1 MVQYASGSLRISGL
15 GSDYNFDEM
24 IDKLYQ
30 VEQRQA
36 TQFLRWK
43 SDWQT
48 RLDAL
53 KEVRGGLMNL
63 QTALNKL
70 NTMDKFLIKSTTST
84 QPTVAVARAESDAVN
99 TAYTVEVNRLAAGST
114 WTKDTGL
121 ATAQDV
127 ISASGGSIK
136 YSYQGKSRTVTVP
149 AGTTVEGLLKIINN
163 DSGNPGVRAQTL
175 QSANGVI
182 FQLRGM
188 DTGRDNILVIES
200 TSGLS
205 GLGIA
210 LDPATGNYDTG
221 ENFAEFKT
229 TFSGL
234 GDVINS
240 SGEEKTFIYS
250 VDGVKRTVYLP
261 DGAVLQNLV
270 DGINAQTPG
279 VAYFDTGTG
288 KFGLRKDN
296 TVYTPGNFG
305 SSVTASGVYLNDI
318 LGLDAAG
325 APTGSPTLF
334 DSITSKVLG
343 ASATPADA
351 TTFTFDIT
359 ASDGSTPSPSTVS
372 IDVNENTTLEDLR
385 NALRTKLGA
394 RADVQ
399 IELDTGTGKYFLK
412 MDMKD
417 TVHRLTVADGTLTDF
432 AYVPPSPVA
441 GSGWDVRQAENAQV
455 RINGYPADPGKWL
468 EVSSNTLE
476 SGKVVPGM
484 SFTLLDTGTTTIS
497 VGNDIE
503 TMKENIYA
511 FVDAVNTFRSLLS
524 TFTKVD
530 DSKEVLDP
538 EYAVSQFE
546 MQKGGVL
553 TGNYG
558 VQLVE
563 SRLKEAVS
571 GTAKGFVPRDT
582 NAAGNTV
589 GDVFSSLSQIGIYTN
604 ATEGEATFGLL
615 TVNLLGDKGSLTL
628 DQALADDPEAVA
640 RLFTVRGEGSSNS
653 DDFQFDSMITGI
665 TKAGTYDV
673 SYEVDAS
680 GNILNA
686 FIGGKAAIIDNT
698 NHTITA
704 NEGDSKGLLLS
715 VTNLTPS
722 GTPYNGSVSVKEG
735 KIGELLSLMEGTEG
749 MLGTNGTLKTI
760 EDNYG
765 NIIDGIDEKIKRED
779 ERLSRWERNMILK
792 FSRLEATLARYQQ
805 MQTDLTSQ
813 IAQLPK
819 GSSSS
824 S

>member
-30 VEQRQA
+30 VEKRQA

-70 NTMDKFLIKSTTST
+70 NTMDKFLVKSTTST
-84 QPTVAVARAESDAVN
+84 QPTVAVAKAGADAAN
-99 TAYTVEVNRLAAGST
+99 TSYTVEVNRLAAAGT

-121 ATAQDV
+121 ATPQDV
-127 ISASGGSIK
+127 ISTGGGSIT
-136 YSYQGKSRTVTVP
+136 YSYQGKDRTVNVP
-149 AGTTVEGLLKIINN
+149 AGTTVEGMLKIINN
-163 DSGNPGVRAQTL
+163 DSGNLGVRAQTL

-188 DTGRDNILVIES
+188 DTGRDNILVIKS
-200 TSGLS
+200 TSGLA
-205 GLGIA
+205 GLDIS
-210 LDPATGNYDTG
+210 LQNGNYDTG
-221 ENFAEFKT
+221 ENFAELST
-229 TFSGL
+229 NYTAL
-234 GDVINS
+234 NDIVNN
-240 SGEEKTFIYS
+240 SGEEQTFVYS
-250 VDGVKRTVYLP
+250 VDGIKRTVYLQ
-261 DGAVLQNLV
+261 DGATLDDLV
-270 DGINAQTPG
+270 NGINAQTPG
-279 VAYFDTGTG
+279 VASFDAGTG
-288 KFGLRKDN
+288 EFKLLRPN
-296 TVYTPGNFG
+296 TVFTPGNFTT
-305 SSVTASGVYLNDI
+305 TASASLRDMLIVDGI
-318 LGLDAAG
+318 
-325 APTGSPTLF
+325 SPPSLTFF
-334 DSITSKVLG
+334 DSVDSKVLG
-343 ASATPADA
+343 DSPTSADA
-351 TTFTFDIT
+351 GTFTFDIT
-359 ASDGSTPSPSTVS
+359 SSDGSTSTIA
-372 IDVNENTTLEDLR
+372 IDVDENTRLLDLR
-385 NALRTKLGA
+385 NALRTKLGSG
-394 RADVQ
+394 ADVQ
-399 IELDTGTGKYFLK
+399 IEQDAGTGKYYLK
-412 MDMKD
+412 MDMKE
-417 TVHRLTVADGTLTDF
+417 TVHRLTVGDGTLTEF
-432 AYVPPSPVA
+432 AYVPPSPAA
-441 GSGWDVRQAENAQV
+441 GSGWDMRQAENAQV
-455 RINGYPADPGKWL
+455 RINGYPTDPNKWL
-468 EVSSNTLE
+468 EVPSNTLE
-476 SGKVVPGM
+476 AGKVVPGIT
-484 SFTLLDTGTTTIS
+484 FTLLDVGTTNIG

-511 FVDAVNTFRSLLS
+511 FVDAVNTFRSLLTS
-524 TFTKVD
+524 FTKVD

-563 SRLKEAVS
+563 SRLKEAVA
-571 GTAKGFVPRDT
+571 GMAKGFVPRST

-589 GDVFSSLSQIGIYTN
+589 GDIFSSLSQIGIYTN

-615 TVNLLGDKGSLTL
+615 TINMLGDKGSLTL
-628 DQALADDPEAVA
+628 DQALADNPEAVA

-665 TKAGTYDV
+665 TKAGTFDV
-673 SYEVDAS
+673 SYEIDAS
-680 GNILNA
+680 GNIVNA
-686 FIGGKAAIIDNT
+686 RIGGKDAIVDNA
-698 NHTITA
+698 NHTITS
-704 NEGDSKGLLLS
+704 NEGDSKGLLIT
-715 VTNLTPS
+715 VTNLTAS
-722 GTPYNGSVSVKEG
+722 VTPYSGSVSIKEG
-735 KIGELLSLMEGTEG
+735 KIAELLGLMEGTEG

-760 EDNYG
+760 ESNYDK
-765 NIIDGIDEKIKRED
+765 IIDGIDDKIKKED

-824 S
+824 